1 MALFSLLVAILVER
15 LKFLPSSWQFDRLLQ
30 SYQATFFGDKAS
42 LTAPLMALALTL
54 PALVVYVLCWFVAGM
69 FWGIL
74 SLALWVLLAVVCFSH
89 QNQRDIFK
97 KYMQAACRSDVQA
110 CYHYAAELDCY
121 ECLDAVSEKDLGMKV
136 GQSVAWI
143 NYRYYGA
150 VALFLIFFGPV
161 GTVLYCTVR
170 FYAEENRRKSLNLP
184 LVNEVMTVL
193 DWLPSRIFS
202 FGYALSGQ
210 FSEGLAAWRRYGLTL
225 HTNARTLVTETALAS
240 QPLPE
245 VASAP
250 ICVQSTL
257 ALLVLSK
264 RNFTLI
270 VAILSLLTI
279 FGLVS

>member
-30 SYQATFFGDKAS
+30 SYQMTFFGDKAS
-42 LTAPLMALALTL
+42 LTTPMIALALVL
-54 PALVVYVLCWFVAGM
+54 PALVVYVLSWLVAGM

-74 SLALWVLLAVVCFSH
+74 SLALWIVVAAICFNH
-89 QNQRDIFK
+89 LKQREIFK

-110 CYHYAAELDCY
+110 CYLYAAELDCS
-121 ECLDAVSEKDLGMKV
+121 ECLDAVSEKDLGAKV

-170 FYAEENRRKSLNLP
+170 YYAEENARKSLNLP
-184 LVNEVMTVL
+184 LVDEFIAVL
-193 DWLPSRIFS
+193 DWIPSRLFA

-210 FSEGLAAWRRYGLTL
+210 FSEGLTAWRN
-225 HTNARTLVTETALAS
+225 NALRFNTSARRVITETAVAA

-245 VASAP
+245 VSDAP

-264 RNFTLI
+264 RNFTLM
-270 VAILSLLTI
+270 VAIVSLLTI

>member
-1 MALFSLLVAILVER
+1 MALFSLLIAILVER

-30 SYQATFFGDKAS
+30 SYQTTFFGDKAS
-42 LTAPLMALALTL
+42 LTSVMMALALVL
-54 PALVVYVLCWFVAGM
+54 PALLVYVLSWLVAGM
-69 FWGIL
+69 FWGLL
-74 SLALWVLLAVVCFSH
+74 SLALWIVVAVVCFNH
-89 QNQRDIFK
+89 QKQRDIFK

-110 CYHYAAELDCY
+110 CYHYAAELDCS
-121 ECLDAVSEKDLGMKV
+121 ECLDAVSEKDLGVKV

-150 VALFLIFFGPV
+150 VALFFIFLGPV
-161 GTVLYCTVR
+161 GAVLYCTVR
-170 FYAEENRRKSLNLP
+170 FYAEENARKSLELP
-184 LVNEVMTVL
+184 LVNEVITIL
-193 DWLPSRIFS
+193 DWLPSRIFA

-210 FSEGLAAWRRYGLTL
+210 FSEGLAAWRRNGLTL
-225 HTNARTLVTETALAS
+225 NVSARTVVAETALAA

>member
-15 LKFLPSSWQFDRLLQ
+15 LKFLPSSWQFDRLLH
-30 SYQATFFGDKAS
+30 SYQLTFFGDKTS
-42 LTAPLMALALTL
+42 LTTPMMALALVL
-54 PALVVYVLCWFVAGM
+54 PALVVYVLSWLVAGM
-69 FWGIL
+69 FWGML
-74 SLALWVLLAVVCFSH
+74 SLALWIFVAVICFNH
-89 QNQRDIFK
+89 LKQREIFK

-110 CYHYAAELDCY
+110 CYHFAAELDCS
-121 ECLDAVSEKDLGMKV
+121 ECLDAVSEKDLGAKV

-161 GTVLYCTVR
+161 GAVLYCTVR
-170 FYAEENRRKSLNLP
+170 YYAEESARTSLNLP
-184 LVNEVMTVL
+184 LVDEVVAVL
-193 DWLPSRIFS
+193 DWIPSRLFA

-210 FSEGLAAWRRYGLTL
+210 FSEGFRAWRHSALSFNTS
-225 HTNARTLVTETALAS
+225 ARKVITETALAA
-240 QPLPE
+240 QPSPE
-245 VASAP
+245 VSDAP

-264 RNFTLI
+264 RNFTLM
-270 VAILSLLTI
+270 VAIVSLLTI